1 VVSSTTTK
9 KAYNTAGGGSA
20 GISRIGLS
28 SAANHNLNA
37 QIAKI
42 NNYLTID
49 VSGNAPITSI
59 PALAGMHTLN
69 QSGHRETMAA
79 SRIPKQKVLNIKIK
93 ENQFVPMTVT
103 NRDRDSFKFSSTH
116 FM

>member
-1 VVSSTTTK
+1 
-9 KAYNTAGGGSA
+9 
-20 GISRIGLS
+20 
-28 SAANHNLNA
+28 
-37 QIAKI
+37 
-42 NNYLTID
+42 
-49 VSGNAPITSI
+49 
-59 PALAGMHTLN
+59 MHTLN

>member
-1 VVSSTTTK
+1 
-9 KAYNTAGGGSA
+9 
-20 GISRIGLS
+20 LS

-49 VSGNAPITSI
+49 VSGNAPITSVL
-59 PALAGMHTLN
+59 PSQPGMHTMN
-69 QSGHRETMAA
+69 QSAQRETMAA

-93 ENQFVPMTVT
+93 EN
-103 NRDRDSFKFSSTH
+103 
-116 FM
+116 